1 MTVTPWKLRSMGL
14 NENRLNAGQ
23 LREGAR
29 VSIRNFDTVTEYTKA
44 PDYLQESE
52 LIALM
57 DEHGIGTDAS
67 IPQHIKNICERHYV
81 DVCGP
86 SGEDG
91 QKGALIP
98 QRPNFGNNRGGRG
111 GGKDGGQQ

>member
-44 PDYLQESE
+44 PDYLQVPLYYCATTTMSNLQNVSSLDKSQESE

-67 IPQHIKNICERHYV
+67 IPQVFRE
-81 DVCGP
+81 
-86 SGEDG
+86 
-91 QKGALIP
+91 Q
-98 QRPNFGNNRGGRG
+98 
-111 GGKDGGQQ
+111 

>member
-44 PDYLQESE
+44 PDYLQVPLLLRYYNEVKSTTTMSNLQNVSSLHKSQESE

-67 IPQHIKNICERHYV
+67 IPQVFRE
-81 DVCGP
+81 
-86 SGEDG
+86 
-91 QKGALIP
+91 Q
-98 QRPNFGNNRGGRG
+98 
-111 GGKDGGQQ
+111 

>member
-44 PDYLQESE
+44 PDYLQVPLLLRNNNDVKSTKCFLASQESE

-67 IPQHIKNICERHYV
+67 IPQVLCE
-81 DVCGP
+81 
-86 SGEDG
+86 
-91 QKGALIP
+91 Q
-98 QRPNFGNNRGGRG
+98 
-111 GGKDGGQQ
+111 

>member
-44 PDYLQESE
+44 PDYLQVPLLLRYNNDVQSTKCFIASQESE

-67 IPQHIKNICERHYV
+67 IPQVFRE
-81 DVCGP
+81 
-86 SGEDG
+86 
-91 QKGALIP
+91 Q
-98 QRPNFGNNRGGRG
+98 
-111 GGKDGGQQ
+111 